1 MTAKST
7 GAAWPQRIPQVH
19 GQAGHQMALRDTVA
33 CMAGGVATPLGRSV
47 PRGYDDPGQT
57 ARWLAV
63 VGHVLDFDDTFTP
76 GLAHLSCPTVAA
88 ALATARHVNASV
100 EKVAEGHRRG
110 WEFMAAMTRAHHPSL
125 YERGW
130 HPTAVCGAPAAAV
143 AAGTVLGLGPE
154 DLTQAVRLAALGAG
168 GLQAA
173 FGSDGKSLQ
182 VGLAA
187 QAGVTAALLARNGTD
202 LGSRIEHEWA
212 WAHGSHS
219 VTEPMRH
226 DAVVDN
232 WIKAYPC
239 CLQTHTAIDAALQ
252 ASGEGAVAGAPVG
265 VRVHPLSR
273 KAAPLDGVSRPLETK
288 FSIPYLTAFVLA
300 RGRPP
305 AVVDLEQIDPD
316 VAALVSTVT
325 VMEDPELPQSTAVL
339 LLNGVE
345 VRCDAAVGSPNRP
358 MSTAQHAAKIA
369 TLDPRDVVGLLDDPT
384 VSAGALLSR
393 LRAGL
398 AAG

>member
-1 MTAKST
+1 
-7 GAAWPQRIPQVH
+7 
-19 GQAGHQMALRDTVA
+19 
-33 CMAGGVATPLGRSV
+33 
-47 PRGYDDPGQT
+47 
-57 ARWLAV
+57 
-63 VGHVLDFDDTFTP
+63 
-76 GLAHLSCPTVAA
+76 
-88 ALATARHVNASV
+88 
-100 EKVAEGHRRG
+100 
-110 WEFMAAMTRAHHPSL
+110 
-125 YERGW
+125 
-130 HPTAVCGAPAAAV
+130 
-143 AAGTVLGLGPE
+143 
-154 DLTQAVRLAALGAG
+154 
-168 GLQAA
+168 
-173 FGSDGKSLQ
+173 
-182 VGLAA
+182 
-187 QAGVTAALLARNGTD
+187 
-202 LGSRIEHEWA
+202 
-212 WAHGSHS
+212 
-219 VTEPMRH
+219 MRH